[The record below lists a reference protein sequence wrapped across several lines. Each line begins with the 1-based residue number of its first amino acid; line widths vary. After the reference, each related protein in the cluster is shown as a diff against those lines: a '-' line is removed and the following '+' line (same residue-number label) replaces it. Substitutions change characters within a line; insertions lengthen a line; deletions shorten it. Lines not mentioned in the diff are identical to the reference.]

1 MHACKNTAQLG
12 NSCKLWCAEFLSGCI
27 TQGCWLESCDVSWVP
42 CGRTHSPVSSSPDQ
56 SPRSPPPPSPGP
68 LMTGTIFLAWAACIL
83 GYLIRTNDVRVHC
96 FHITSLPHYHEL
108 SGVIQRAHNPQ
119 QKYHSRNPYEMA
131 STSRRQGQRG
141 RLYFVQYRNSTD
153 FRAKHL
159 PTKHAVPC
167 RKQPKTETPTKP
179 STQFLGH
186 FI

>member
-1 MHACKNTAQLG
+1 MQQCTHARIL
-12 NSCKLWCAEFLSGCI
+12 LSWE
-27 TQGCWLESCDVSWVP
+27 THASFDV
-42 CGRTHSPVSSSPDQ
+42 Q
-56 SPRSPPPPSPGP
+56 SFYRVLLHKGVDLSHVTSAGFHVGEHTLQFPPLLIKAPAPPGL
-68 LMTGTIFLAWAACIL
+68 LMTGTIFLAWAACIF

-108 SGVIQRAHNPQ
+108 SGVIQRAHNQQ
-119 QKYHSRNPYEMA
+119 QKYHSRNPYKMA
-131 STSRRQGQRG
+131 STSSRQGQRG
-141 RLYFVQYRNSTD
+141 QLYFVLYRNSTD

-159 PTKHAVPC
+159 PRKHGVPC